1 MHMRHYG
8 RKKSHSRTR
17 IISALV
23 AGLFA
28 VAMVYLFIL
37 APDTVD
43 RVAIPEDIAVPI
55 SNIANLT
62 ETLQLESL
70 VRTESGF
77 DATVV
82 EQYIFV
88 YTNAERTEMG
98 IAGLSSVPLISDI
111 AREHSLDMATRDY
124 FEHESPEGNDP
135 ADRGIAM
142 GYECRKDYGTY
153 YTYGLAENIF
163 LSHTYSSYMAEG
175 VKSSYNWLKDEQV
188 LAEEI
193 VEGWMNSPGHRENIL
208 TKDYSEIG
216 VGVVITDDEEVY
228 ATQNFC

>member
-1 MHMRHYG
+1 MHMGHYG
-8 RKKSHSRTR
+8 RKKSRSRTR
-17 IISALV
+17 IISASV

-37 APDTVD
+37 APDTAD
-43 RVAIPEDIAVPI
+43 RVAIPEDIAVSI

-62 ETLQLESL
+62 ETLQLESI

-77 DATVV
+77 DATAV
-82 EQYIFV
+82 EQYIFA
-88 YTNAERTEMG
+88 YTNAERTERRL
-98 IAGLSSVPLISDI
+98 ANLTSTPLIGDV
-111 AREHSLDMATRDY
+111 ARGHSLDMATRDY
-124 FEHESPEGNDP
+124 FKHESPEGNGP
-135 ADRGIAM
+135 TDRGMAM

-153 YTYGLAENIF
+153 YTYGLAENIA
-163 LSHTYSSYMAEG
+163 LHYTYSSYMAEG

-216 VGVVITDDEEVY
+216 VGVIITGDEEVY